1 MTKWKCRRQQWLF
14 HPPEASTVKVC
25 PNILQYVAEARHFSA
40 VCTFKLCCQ
49 GSAWMCFYH
58 PNKMTQHIVVPL
70 HFFLYVQQIHII
82 HHALFAML
90 NVSSSSSSSRQ
101 NRWYVVNSINTKYIE
116 CVRVDFSFQPS
127 KLCRVI
133 RGIRANLHWHLHT
146 AETTN
151 THIIFIWCRQ

>member
-1 MTKWKCRRQQWLF
+1 
-14 HPPEASTVKVC
+14 
-25 PNILQYVAEARHFSA
+25 
-40 VCTFKLCCQ
+40 
-49 GSAWMCFYH
+49 MCFYH
-58 PNKMTQHIVVPL
+58 PNKMAQNIVVPL
-70 HFFLYVQQIHII
+70 HFFLYVQQIHRI

-90 NVSSSSSSSRQ
+90 NVSSSSSRQ
-101 NRWYVVNSINTKYIE
+101 NRWYVVNSINIKYIE

-151 THIIFIWCRQ
+151 THIILIWCRQWHILFSLICVSGRDWSFMSCQMLPQKGGKQEWSCTQTWLTVVSS